1 MAQFEE
7 LDRVLVQILNG
18 QSLPLLSEFC
28 SEDRWQQLYQRAQRH
43 GLAPLVYWHARQG
56 RLPIPQPLFEQFKQ
70 AYLATLARNRIFYNE
85 LERVVSALT
94 GQGIAVVLL
103 KGAMFARML
112 YEDIGLRPMS
122 DLDILVR
129 KTDIPQAVSL
139 LKENGYIEPVL
150 HQSELLKQDV
160 THDVHLRQSQPPNVD
175 IEVHWL
181 LVGGERFR
189 QKTDM
194 DWFWQ
199 RVVPFEGWPEGVYTL
214 SPTAHLLY
222 LCGHLGFQHG
232 LGSIGLLWLVD
243 IRRFLAKYKHVI
255 DWEEFVAGAKHHSWS
270 ASAYYTFREVQKYFL
285 QAPPETVLEQLRFQ
299 MTPEEEKQ
307 VIALSR
313 MAPSRVGLA
322 WTQFHQL
329 DWAAKLRNVI
339 GRLFPSLA
347 FMRQRYGFRSN
358 WQAILGYPIRWV
370 DLMQVFLKYL
380 QARNKGKR

>member
-1 MAQFEE
+1 M
-7 LDRVLVQILNG
+7 QILNG

-28 SEDRWQQLYQRAQRH
+28 SGERWQQLYQRAERH
-43 GLAPLVYWHARQG
+43 GLASLVYWHTRQG
-56 RLPIPQPLFEQFKQ
+56 QFSIPQPLFEQFKQ

-94 GQGIAVVLL
+94 GRGIAVVLL
-103 KGAMFARML
+103 KGAVFARML

-129 KTDIPQAVSL
+129 KTDIPQVVSL
-139 LKENGYIEPVL
+139 LKGNGYIEPVL

-160 THDVHLRQSQPPNVD
+160 THDVHLRQSQPPYVD

-199 RVVPFEGWPEGVYTL
+199 RIVPFEGWSEGVYTL

-232 LGSIGLLWLVD
+232 LGNIGLLWLVD
-243 IRRFLAKYKHVI
+243 IRRFLAKYEHVI
-255 DWEEFVAGAKHHSWS
+255 DWEEFVAGAKHHLWS
-270 ASAYYTFREVQKYFL
+270 AAAYYTFREVQNYFL
-285 QAPPETVLEQLRFQ
+285 QAPPEAVLEQLSFQ
-299 MTPEEEKQ
+299 MTSEEERQ
-307 VIALSR
+307 VLALSR

-322 WTQFHQL
+322 WIQFQQL
-329 DWAAKLRNVI
+329 SRAAKLRNII

-370 DLMQVFLKYL
+370 DLAQVFMKYL
-380 QARNKGKR
+380 QARIKGKR